1 MILAYLSIKDLTRSL
16 AVSKHW
22 YATILGSLALR
33 RILFLEP
40 DHIRSEYLHV
50 AWGTRECRATLIR
63 EARDEHSLTIVEAHP
78 VLKIISD
85 DPRRIVRSSVHTD
98 RILCSS
104 LQAVHPSTLL
114 FQPPGETVYATL
126 IPGQMGRGRK
136 SYLRRFV
143 VERTG
148 GVTFGALLTEM
159 ETIYDGKL
167 SRTDEDI
174 CNFYIESAMETSAG
188 ALKNAR
194 EALAEAQR
202 KEQTTGS
209 PDELLTGLGDA

>member
-148 GVTFGALLTEM
+148 GVTFGALLTEWRPSM
-159 ETIYDGKL
+159 MASCRGQMRIFATSIS
-167 SRTDEDI
+167 SRRWRPVRVRSRMLERHWRRHRGR
-174 CNFYIESAMETSAG
+174 N
-188 ALKNAR
+188 R
-194 EALAEAQR
+194 
-202 KEQTTGS
+202 
-209 PDELLTGLGDA
+209 LLVAPMSC